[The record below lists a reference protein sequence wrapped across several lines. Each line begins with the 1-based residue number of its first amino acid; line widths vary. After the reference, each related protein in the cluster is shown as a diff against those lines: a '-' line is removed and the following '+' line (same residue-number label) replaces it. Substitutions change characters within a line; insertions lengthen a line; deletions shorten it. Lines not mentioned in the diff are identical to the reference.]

1 MANAWPE
8 IGDGAPM
15 IGLTGGLCLNGA
27 ELLQQRFAD
36 HPYMLEGLQLQDT
49 RAGRIKPKLHISC
62 ILFFSILP
70 CEGRELWGA
79 ALLARR
85 GSWGSGER

>member
-1 MANAWPE
+1 MADAWPE

-36 HPYMLEGLQLQDT
+36 HPYMLEGLHMQDLSL
-49 RAGRIKPKLHISC
+49 IHI
-62 ILFFSILP
+62 
-70 CEGRELWGA
+70 
-79 ALLARR
+79 
-85 GSWGSGER
+85 

>member
-1 MANAWPE
+1 MADAWPE

-36 HPYMLEGLQLQDT
+36 HPYMLEGLHMQDS
-49 RAGRIKPKLHISC
+49 RAGKMSPKLHILC
-62 ILFFSILP
+62 TQFFSILP
-70 CEGRELWGA
+70 CEGRKLCGA

-85 GSWGSGER
+85 GSWGSGQG